1 MNRLNY
7 SLIRVAFCAV
17 LSSALLTGKAGLA
30 QGLAAA
36 ENPGTPWPATDALGR
51 RVPLADK
58 VGPPKK
64 GRWVGI
70 FYFLWHNEPGA
81 KSPFW
86 DGPYDIQRILDKDP
100 DALNKPGSPLWG
112 PIGAMHYW
120 GEPLYGYYRSTD
132 EWVLRRHAEL
142 LADAGIDTL
151 IFDATNA
158 RSYPEVYMKLCHVF
172 RAVRRE
178 GGRTPQIVFMVNT
191 RAGETAQEIY
201 KALYKPG
208 LYRELW
214 FYWDGKPLMICDPA
228 KASPELRRF
237 FTLRRAHWPF
247 TMANTRRAWHWEA
260 TYPQPYG
267 YVDDPAK
274 PEEVNVS
281 VAQNLNR
288 TTGKPTN
295 MSAGNARGRSFH
307 DGKEDR
313 TPGAVNWGYNFQE
326 QWKRAFELK
335 PPFVMV
341 TGWNEWIAGRWGKP
355 GGPLVFVDQFD
366 EEYSRDIEPMKGGHA
381 DDYYYQLVA
390 NVRRFKGAPPLPE
403 ASAPM
408 TIDMDSGF
416 DQWRDVKPVFRDHLG
431 ETIPRDSEGVA
442 GLHYRNDTGRNDLAA
457 FKVARDTRYVY
468 FYARTRRRM
477 TPPGTNWM
485 WLLIDRDQNPKTG
498 WEGYDYLVN
507 HTLGPDGKTWLEKN
521 DGGWH
526 WSKVALLNLHRKGNE
541 LAIAIPRAALG
552 LPEGNARVALD
563 FKWADN
569 LQHPG
574 HIMDFYLSGDVAPE
588 GRFNYRFEARP
599 PPHPRPPGREQN
611 PPSRR

>member
-1 MNRLNY
+1 MNRLNHC
-7 SLIRVAFCAV
+7 LIQITFCSA
-17 LSSALLTGKAGLA
+17 LCSALLTGKAGLA
-30 QGLAAA
+30 QGIAAA

-51 RVPLADK
+51 RLPLADK

-70 FYFLWHNEPGA
+70 FYFLWHNERGA

-86 DGPYDIQRILDKDP
+86 DGPYDIQRILAKDP
-100 DALNKPGSPLWG
+100 DALNKPDSPLWG
-112 PIGAMHYW
+112 PIGTMHYW

-151 IFDATNA
+151 IFDTTNA
-158 RSYPEVYMKLCHVF
+158 RSYPDVYMKLCQVF
-172 RAVRRE
+172 REVRRE

-191 RAGETAQEIY
+191 KAGETAEKIY

-247 TMANTRRAWHWEA
+247 TMTNTRMAWHWEA

-267 YVDDPAK
+267 YADDPSK

-307 DGKEDR
+307 DGREDE
-313 TPGAVNWGYNFQE
+313 TPGAVDWGYNFQE

-341 TGWNEWIAGRWGKP
+341 TGWNEWIAGRWGQP

-403 ASAPM
+403 ASAPK
-408 TIDMDSGF
+408 TIDLDSGF
-416 DQWRDVKPVFRDHLG
+416 EQWRGVKPEFRDHLG
-431 ETIPRDSEGVA
+431 EPLPHDSDGVA
-442 GLHYRNDTGRNDLAA
+442 GLHYLNDTGRNDLAA
-457 FKVARDTRYVY
+457 FKVARDTRNVY
-468 FYARTRRRM
+468 FYARTRQPM

-485 WLLIDRDQNPKTG
+485 WLLIDSDQNPKTG
-498 WEGYDYLVN
+498 WEGYDYIVDR
-507 HTLGPDGKTWLEKN
+507 TLGPDGKTWLEQN

-526 WSKVALLNLHRKGNE
+526 WSKVALLVLHRKGNE
-541 LAIAIPRAALG
+541 LAIGIPRAALG
-552 LPEGNARVALD
+552 LAEGKTSVALD

-569 LQHPG
+569 LRRPG
-574 HIMDFYLSGDVAPE
+574 DIMDFYVSGDVAPE
-588 GRFNYRFEARP
+588 GRFNYRFEAK
-599 PPHPRPPGREQN
+599 
-611 PPSRR
+611 